1 MAEWLGRSGVT
12 LVTQQLTAAG
22 KAVLTKAI
30 KRAGWQVEEF
40 ALAHPND
47 LPASTRAVV
56 ALGDEALYD
65 LTGWKG
71 GKRAGKYT
79 RGYLLPSYTGLPV
92 IPTFDPGKVAMG
104 QMKLLG
110 LLMQDLGVAMQ
121 ASVGARKVCVNPK
134 ALVDYRIGLQAL
146 KDLYA
151 EAAADPTLLVAFD
164 LETATSWEE
173 DEDESIEFSRDAE
186 SDDDSGGL
194 LSRDGDGVDVRTE
207 SNSGA
212 GLSRDA
218 LDIGKASIRTVQFSL
233 RPGTGVSCDWSDECR
248 DWVQRIMS
256 LPNPFAG
263 HNIEFFDRP
272 IMERHG
278 IVFNSTSP
286 IYDTIIMAR
295 HHQPDLPL
303 HLQGVASWINFPF
316 PWKHMSGSD
325 LDFYGSC
332 DVDVVQW
339 IMRDLPRYMKMA
351 GIWEGYD
358 KYDRKYRTIVSK
370 MEKRGIPVSKQKLM
384 ELRTWLN
391 SEVGRMDGELQVEIP
406 GEMKGRKYWKTWP
419 ADTKELMTKYKQL
432 LAQEIKIELIGQG
445 KKVTKKALNFPVKI
459 KDMTNPLLGH
469 SWTQKIRDLGYE
481 FDKDQLYKE
490 LDFNPRSSQQIIKYL
505 KARGY
510 PVPKKFADGK
520 DTTGDKGLEALEA
533 KTKDPVL
540 RLTRSI
546 RAYGKLENA
555 YTGKLQSDG
564 SIEGGWMPGPDGRL
578 RATIAYKSTGQLAA
592 KNPNTMT
599 LPKRRKELAKK
610 FRQCIEA
617 PPGYKLIEFDYK
629 AFHSLTTALE
639 SRDKVMYRLAPLD
652 PHSFVTGHLVKFSG
666 IETCLSLSDADLKAY
681 LDEIKKRY
689 PNVRDFQAKPAAHG
703 TNFGQSAKRLYF
715 EYSEHFENQ
724 KAAERL
730 LDLMRSLFP
739 NLFSWQERI
748 IEKADDEGKLISK
761 WGYVRR
767 FWDAMV
773 WQKRYSDGKWI
784 RKRGKGAPAAMAFLP
799 ANDAHIMMRDK
810 EMQAEEKGW
819 LDRYGFVNS
828 VHDALWFLCPT
839 KLVDECKANM
849 VELLESP
856 VPQLADSVMCPDG
869 FICRVDGTMGDNLG
883 EMEALA

>member
-1 MAEWLGRSGVT
+1 MAEWSGKSGVT
-12 LVTQQLTAAG
+12 IVCDQLTAGG

-30 KRAGWQVEEF
+30 KRAGWQVEQF
-40 ALAHPND
+40 ALARWD
-47 LPASTRAVV
+47 DVPAGTRAVV
-56 ALGDEALYD
+56 ACGDRVLDE

-71 GKRAGKYT
+71 GKRASAYT

-92 IPTFDPGKVAMG
+92 VPTFDPSKVALG

-110 LLMQDLGVAMQ
+110 LVMQDLGVAMQ

-134 ALVDYRIGLQAL
+134 SLVDYRVGLQAL

-151 EAAADPTLLVAFD
+151 EAVSNPELLIAFD

-186 SDDDSGGL
+186 EETSEEDVETGAV
-194 LSRDGDGVDVRTE
+194 DGVGH
-207 SNSGA
+207 GA
-212 GLSRDA
+212 DSKGGQSRDA
-218 LDIGKASIRTVQFSL
+218 LDIARAGIRTVQFSL
-233 RPGTGVSCDWSDECR
+233 HPGTGISCDWSDECR

-256 LPNPFAG
+256 LPNPLAG
-263 HNIEFFDRP
+263 HNQVYFDRP
-272 IMERHG
+272 ILERHG
-278 IVFNSTSP
+278 IVFNGGGP
-286 IYDTIIMAR
+286 IYDTMVMAR
-295 HHQPDLPL
+295 HHQPDLPT

-316 PWKHMSGSD
+316 PWKHMSGAD
-325 LDFYGSC
+325 LDFYGSV
-332 DVDVVQW
+332 DVDSVQW

-351 GIWEGYD
+351 GIWDGYE
-358 KYDRKYRTIVSK
+358 KYDLQYQKIITD
-370 MEKRGIPVSKQKLM
+370 MERRGIPVSKKKLM

-391 SEVGRMDGELQVEIP
+391 AEVKRMDSELQVEVP
-406 GEMKGRKYWKTWP
+406 SEVKGKKYWKTWP
-419 ADTKELMTKYKQL
+419 AETKPF
-432 LAQEIKIELIGQG
+432 ASAIKEHLVNKIKEEYVEAG
-445 KKVTKKALNFPVKI
+445 KKLTKKATAVVLKLEDLD
-459 KDMTNPLLGH
+459 DMRREQF
-469 SWTQKIRDLGYE
+469 TQTYGYGW
-481 FDKDQLYKE
+481 DGKQIYKE
-490 LDFNPRSSQQIIKYL
+490 LDFNPRSSPQIIKYL
-505 KARGY
+505 KAKGY
-510 PVPKKFADGK
+510 PIPKKFADGK
-520 DTTGDKGLEALEA
+520 ETTGDKGLEALEA

-555 YTGKLQSDG
+555 YTGKLQADG

-617 PPGYKLIEFDYK
+617 PSGYKLIEFDYK

-652 PHSFVTGHLVKFSG
+652 PHSFVTGHLVKFPG
-666 IETCLSLSDADLKAY
+666 IETCLSLNDDDLKAY
-681 LDEIKKRY
+681 LNEIKKRY

-748 IEKADDEGKLISK
+748 IEKADDDGKLISK

-839 KLVDECKANM
+839 KLVDECVINI

-856 VPQLADSVMCPDG
+856 VPQLADSVMCPNG
-869 FICRVDGTMGDNLG
+869 FVCKIDGTIGDNLG
-883 EMEALA
+883 DMEALV

>member
-1 MAEWLGRSGVT
+1 MAEWSGKSGVT
-12 LVTQQLTAAG
+12 IVCDQLTAGG

-30 KRAGWQVEEF
+30 KRAGWQVEQF
-40 ALAHPND
+40 ALARWD
-47 LPASTRAVV
+47 DVPAGTRAVV
-56 ALGDEALYD
+56 ACGDRVLDE

-71 GKRAGKYT
+71 GKRASAYT

-92 IPTFDPGKVAMG
+92 VPTFDPSKVALG

-110 LLMQDLGVAMQ
+110 LVMQDLGVAMQ

-134 ALVDYRIGLQAL
+134 SLVDYRVGLQAL

-151 EAAADPTLLVAFD
+151 EAVSNPELLIAFD

-186 SDDDSGGL
+186 EETSEEDVETGAV
-194 LSRDGDGVDVRTE
+194 DGVGH
-207 SNSGA
+207 GA
-212 GLSRDA
+212 DSKGGQSRDA
-218 LDIGKASIRTVQFSL
+218 LDIARAGIRTVQFSL
-233 RPGTGVSCDWSDECR
+233 HPGTGISCDWSDECR

-256 LPNPFAG
+256 LPNPLAG
-263 HNIEFFDRP
+263 HNQVYFDRP
-272 IMERHG
+272 ILERHG
-278 IVFNSTSP
+278 IVFNGGGP
-286 IYDTIIMAR
+286 IYDTMVMAR
-295 HHQPDLPL
+295 HHQPDLPT

-316 PWKHMSGSD
+316 PWKHMSGAD
-325 LDFYGSC
+325 LDFYGSV
-332 DVDVVQW
+332 DVDSVQW

-351 GIWEGYD
+351 GIWDGYE
-358 KYDRKYRTIVSK
+358 KYDLQYQKIITD
-370 MEKRGIPVSKQKLM
+370 MERRGIPVSKKKLM

-391 SEVGRMDGELQVEIP
+391 AEVKRMDSELQVEVP
-406 GEMKGRKYWKTWP
+406 SEVKGKKYWKTWP
-419 ADTKELMTKYKQL
+419 AETKPF
-432 LAQEIKIELIGQG
+432 ASAIKEHLVNKIKEEYVEAG
-445 KKVTKKALNFPVKI
+445 KKLTKKATAVVLKLEDLD
-459 KDMTNPLLGH
+459 DMRREQF
-469 SWTQKIRDLGYE
+469 TQTYGYGW
-481 FDKDQLYKE
+481 DGKQIYKE
-490 LDFNPRSSQQIIKYL
+490 LDFNPRSSPQIIKYL
-505 KARGY
+505 KAKGY
-510 PVPKKFADGK
+510 PIPKKFADGK
-520 DTTGDKGLEALEA
+520 ETTGDKGLEALEA

-555 YTGKLQSDG
+555 YTGKLQADG
-564 SIEGGWMPGPDGRL
+564 SIQGGWMPGPDGRL

-617 PPGYKLIEFDYK
+617 PSGYKLIEFDYK

-652 PHSFVTGHLVKFSG
+652 PHSFVTGHLVKFPG
-666 IETCLSLSDADLKAY
+666 IETCLSLNDGDLKAY
-681 LDEIKKRY
+681 LNEIKKRY

-748 IEKADDEGKLISK
+748 IEKADDDGKLISK

-839 KLVDECKANM
+839 KLVDECVINI

-856 VPQLADSVMCPDG
+856 VPQLADSVMCPNG
-869 FICRVDGTMGDNLG
+869 FVCKIDGTIGDNLG
-883 EMEALA
+883 DMEALV